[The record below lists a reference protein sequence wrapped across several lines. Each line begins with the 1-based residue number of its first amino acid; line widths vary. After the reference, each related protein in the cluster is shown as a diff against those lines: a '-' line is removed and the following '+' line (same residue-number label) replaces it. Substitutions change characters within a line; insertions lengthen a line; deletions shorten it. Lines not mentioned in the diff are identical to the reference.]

1 MSQAAQTARVSP
13 ARAEPA
19 TNVFHHSPPYRWAAA
34 AAVALFALY
43 ALTLAPT
50 TAFWDTS
57 EYIATA
63 HILGIPHPPGNPLFV
78 LLARAWELLL
88 SPLGLPV
95 AVRINLF
102 SAFMSA
108 GAAFFW
114 FLLVHRILAF
124 FTPSEVVRRVGAF
137 ASVWVSGTAYTVWNQ
152 SNVNEKV
159 YTVTL
164 FTIAL
169 MSWLAF
175 LWRDHV
181 EEHRGQKNRRW
192 HDDNAILLV
201 IFILALSVGNHLMA
215 FLAAPALLV
224 FLLLV
229 KPASLANWKLYPG
242 MAGVAVLGLCV
253 QLYLPIRA
261 NQDPVI
267 NEAAPKCADAASA
280 FTAVITLG
288 KMDGECPDLGAAL
301 RREQYQKP
309 DWKSQRMAPFTNQMA
324 NFFQYFDWQ
333 WSRSLSGTDGYFGA
347 WRAPFTLIFLMLG
360 VWGAVEH
367 YRRDRKSFW
376 YVAVLFFTL
385 SVGLV
390 IYMNFKNGYM
400 QAQQNG
406 LASSEVRERDYFYI
420 ITFSVW
426 GLWVGVGLT
435 ALWLAAADTL
445 RSTRSPA
452 ATVATSIFPALV
464 IALAVLGIAVRGG
477 ASTGA
482 AAGYAAAAGALF
494 LAAWAALGTVF
505 MRRQRYTLAAASVM
519 AIALVPTATNA
530 LYATRAGDYAARDFA
545 YNLLQS
551 VEPYGVLITNGDND
565 TFPLWYLQEVEG
577 IRRDVTV
584 IVMSYFNTPWY
595 VRQLR
600 ELTKP
605 CPRPGAAL
613 EDPTRIICQRPYEPT
628 ASTRQLYGNPRPP
641 TKAILELSDQQI
653 DQIIGSGGLLSDAN
667 TFYEARGMSFQV
679 PEGQELYPAH
689 VFVTFMM
696 QSAWGDRPIYFAATT
711 NTHLELG
718 LIPQVARQGLA
729 FKLLGPNETGGHTR
743 MPMEPTVVQF
753 TGGWF
758 DPNRNNQL
766 FDRVFQFRNMPDRP
780 VWSDDATRNIPMQY
794 YYAFAASA
802 TAAQLRQDTATTT
815 RYTNRATGFAELAN
829 ER

>member
-1 MSQAAQTARVSP
+1 MSQAAQTTRVSR
-13 ARAEPA
+13 ARAESVP
-19 TNVFHHSPPYRWAAA
+19 VVLHHSPPYRWAFAA
-34 AAVALFALY
+34 AAALFALY
-43 ALTLAPT
+43 AVTLAPT

-114 FLLVHRILAF
+114 FLCVHRILAS
-124 FTPSEVVRRVGAF
+124 FTPSETVRRVGAF
-137 ASVWVSGTAYTVWNQ
+137 ASVWVSGTAFTVWNQ

-164 FTIAL
+164 LTIAL
-169 MSWLAF
+169 MSWVAF

-192 HDDNAILLV
+192 KDDNALLLV

-229 KPASLANWKLYPG
+229 KPTSLANWKLYPL
-242 MAGVAVLGLCV
+242 MAFVAVLGLSV

-267 NEAAPKCADAASA
+267 NEAAPKCADPMSA
-280 FTAVITLG
+280 FTAVVTMG
-288 KMDGECPDLGAAL
+288 RMDGECPDLGSAL
-301 RREQYQKP
+301 RREQYMKP
-309 DWKSQRMAPFTNQMA
+309 DWKSERMAPFGNQMA

-333 WSRSLSGTDGYFGA
+333 WSRSFSGTDGYFGA
-347 WRAPFTLIFLMLG
+347 GRIPFTLVFLALG
-360 VWGAVEH
+360 IWGAVQN
-367 YRRDRKSFW
+367 YQRDRKSFW
-376 YVAVLFFTL
+376 YVAVLYFTL

-400 QAQQNG
+400 QAQQLG
-406 LASSEVRERDYFYI
+406 LDSSEVRERDYFYI

-435 ALWLAAADTL
+435 ALWLQAVEAL
-445 RSTRSPA
+445 RSTRSVA
-452 ATVATSIFPALV
+452 ATVTTSLFPAV
-464 IALAVLGIAVRGG
+464 VVGMAVMGVAVRGG
-477 ASTGA
+477 TATGL
-482 AAGYAAAAGALF
+482 AAGYGVGAALVF
-494 LAAWAALGTVF
+494 LAGWAALGSVF
-505 MRRQRYTLAAASVM
+505 LKRERYTLAAASVM

-530 LYATRAGDYAARDFA
+530 LYASRNGDYAARDFA
-545 YNLLQS
+545 YNVLQS

-595 VRQLR
+595 VQQLR
-600 ELTKP
+600 DITRP
-605 CPRPGAAL
+605 CARPGAAL
-613 EDPTRIICQRPYEPT
+613 EDPTVITCQRPFQPS
-628 ASTRQLYGNPRPP
+628 ASTPFYNGVATAPTRPILQL
-641 TKAILELSDQQI
+641 T
-653 DQIIGSGGLLSDAN
+653 DAEIHSIAAN
-667 TFYEARGMSFQV
+667 AFVQTGEGDSFTARGITFPV
-679 PEGQELYPAH
+679 PPGQMLQPSH
-689 VFVTFMM
+689 TFLTLML
-696 QSAWGDRPIYFAATT
+696 QGAWGDRPIYFAATT
-711 NTHLELG
+711 NTHMELG
-718 LIPQVARQGLA
+718 LLGQVARQGMA
-729 FKLLGPNETGGHTR
+729 YKLLGPDETAGHAR

-753 TGGWF
+753 TGGYF
-758 DPNRNNQL
+758 DAARNEQL
-766 FDRVFQFRNMPDRP
+766 FNRVFMWRNMPDRA

-794 YYAFAASA
+794 YYAFAAAA
-802 TAAQLRQDTATTT
+802 TAAQLRGDNAAVD
-815 RYTNRATGFAELAN
+815 RYTQRANGFASLAN

>member
-1 MSQAAQTARVSP
+1 MSQAPAPGRVST
-13 ARAEPA
+13 RAEIVATPA
-19 TNVFHHSPPYRWAAA
+19 VHRPPYLWALAAA
-34 AAVALFALY
+34 AALFILY
-43 ALTLAPT
+43 AATLAPS

-114 FLLVHRILAF
+114 YLVVHRILVAF
-124 FTPSEVVRRVGAF
+124 TDNETVRRVGAF
-137 ASVWVSGTAYTVWNQ
+137 AAVWVSGTAFTVWNQ

-175 LWRDHV
+175 LWRDNV
-181 EEHRGQKNRRW
+181 EEHRGQRNRRF
-192 HDDNAILLV
+192 HDDNAILVV
-201 IFILALSVGNHLMA
+201 IFVLALSVGNHLMA
-215 FLAAPALLV
+215 FLAAPALFV
-224 FLLLV
+224 FLVLV
-229 KPASLANWKLYPG
+229 KPRTLASWKLYPL

-267 NEAAPKCADAASA
+267 NEAAPKCENMV
-280 FTAVITLG
+280 TAVLSSVTMG
-288 KMDGECPDLGAAL
+288 RYAGDCPDLASAL

-309 DWKSQRMAPFTNQMA
+309 PMTQRMAPFPAQMA

-333 WSRSLSGTDGYFGA
+333 WSRSLQGRQGYFAGA
-347 WRAPFTLIFLMLG
+347 RMPFTLLFLFLG
-360 VWGAVEH
+360 LWGAWKH
-367 YRRDRKSFW
+367 YERDRKSFW
-376 YVAVLFFTL
+376 YIAVLLFTL
-385 SVGLV
+385 SFGLV
-390 IYMNFKNGYM
+390 YYMNFKYGYV
-400 QAQQNG
+400 QQQVKG
-406 LASSEVRERDYFYI
+406 YPDSEVRERDYFYV

-435 ALWLAAADTL
+435 ALWLRLVEALGNRRSMVLAA
-445 RSTRSPA
+445 SP
-452 ATVATSIFPALV
+452 VM
-464 IALAVLGIAVRGG
+464 ALALIPLLTNWKY
-477 ASTGA
+477 ASR
-482 AAGYAAAAGALF
+482 
-494 LAAWAALGTVF
+494 V
-505 MRRQRYTLAAASVM
+505 
-519 AIALVPTATNA
+519 
-530 LYATRAGDYAARDFA
+530 GDYAARDFA
-545 YNLLQS
+545 YNVLQS

-595 VRQLR
+595 VKQLR
-600 ELTKP
+600 DITTP
-605 CPRPGAAL
+605 CRTPGAAL
-613 EDPTRIICQRPYEPT
+613 ADPTRIICQRPFEPDK
-628 ASTRQLYGNPRPP
+628 APKIYGNPRAP
-641 TKAILELSDQQI
+641 TRPILQLTDVQI
-653 DQIIGSGGLLSDAN
+653 EQITNSGGIMSTDDMG
-667 TFYEARGMSFQV
+667 FEARGMAFRL
-679 PEGQELYPAH
+679 PPNQEIYPAH
-689 VFVTFMM
+689 QFVTLML
-696 QSAWGDRPIYFAATT
+696 QGTWGDRPIYFAATT

-718 LIPQVARQGLA
+718 LVQQTSRQGLA
-729 FKLLGPNETGGHTR
+729 YKMLDPNGTANLIP
-743 MPMEPTVVQF
+743 MPADPSIMQF
-753 TGGWF
+753 TGGYF
-758 DPNRNNQL
+758 DLQRNVEL
-766 FDRVFQFRNMPDRP
+766 MDRVFMFRNMPERA

-794 YYAFAASA
+794 YYAFAALA
-802 TAAQLRQDTATTT
+802 TVADMRRDQAAVE
-815 RYTNRATGFAELAN
+815 RYTQRAEAFQKLAQ

>member
-1 MSQAAQTARVSP
+1 MSQAAQTARTTS
-13 ARAEPA
+13 ARAEPVP
-19 TNVFHHSPPYRWAAA
+19 TIVHHAPPYRWAFAA
-34 AAVALFALY
+34 AAALFILY
-43 ALTLAPT
+43 AATLAPT

-88 SPLGLPV
+88 TPFGLSV

-114 FLLVHRILAF
+114 FLLVHRVLAY
-124 FTPSEVVRRVGAF
+124 FTPSEMVRRVGAF
-137 ASVWVSGTAYTVWNQ
+137 AAVWVSGTAFTVWNQ

-169 MSWLAF
+169 MSWIAF

-181 EEHRGQKNRRW
+181 EEHRGQRNRRW

-267 NEAAPKCADAASA
+267 NEAAPKCESLATSIAA
-280 FTAVITLG
+280 VVTLG
-288 KMDGECPDLGAAL
+288 KVDGDCPALGSAL

-309 DWKSQRMAPFTNQMA
+309 DWKTQRMAPFGNQML

-333 WSRSLSGTDGYFGA
+333 WSRSLSGTDGYFGG
-347 WRAPFTLIFLMLG
+347 WRMVFTLVFAFVG
-360 VWGAVEH
+360 GWGAFEH
-367 YRRDRKSFW
+367 FRRDRKSFW

-385 SVGLV
+385 SVGMV

-400 QAQQNG
+400 QADQLG

-435 ALWLAAADTL
+435 ALWLAASEAL
-445 RSTRSPA
+445 RTTR
-452 ATVATSIFPALV
+452 TVGAVLATSVFPALL
-464 IALAVLGIAVRGG
+464 IGLAVAGVAVRGG
-477 ASTGA
+477 TPGA
-482 AAGYAAAAGALF
+482 TAAGYGLGAGALF
-494 LAAWAALGTVF
+494 LAAWAALGTAFV
-505 MRRQRYTLAAASVM
+505 RRERFTLAGAAVL
-519 AIALVPTATNA
+519 AIALVPTGTNY
-530 LYATRAGDYAARDFA
+530 LYASRAGDYAARDFA

-551 VEPYGVLITNGDND
+551 VEPYGVLVTNGDND

-595 VRQLR
+595 VKQLR
-600 ELTKP
+600 DITRP
-605 CPRPGAAL
+605 CPTPDAAL
-613 EDPTRIICQRPYEPT
+613 QDPTRIICQRPFDP
-628 ASTRQLYGNPRPP
+628 SRSPRFYGNPRAP
-641 TKAILELSDQQI
+641 TRPILTLTDAEI
-653 DQIIGSGGLLSDAN
+653 DRTAGSYPVLADEN
-667 TFYEARGMSFQV
+667 TYYEARGLRLQAQ
-679 PEGQELYPAH
+679 PGAQLDPAH
-689 VFVTFMM
+689 VFVTMM
-696 QSAWGDRPIYFAATT
+696 LQGAWGDRPIYFAATT
-711 NTHLELG
+711 NTHMDLG
-718 LIPQVARQGLA
+718 LLEHTTRQGLA
-729 FKLLGPNETGGHTR
+729 YKVLGPEETAGYTR
-743 MPMEPTVVQF
+743 MPPDPSILQF
-753 TGGWF
+753 TGGWY
-758 DPNRNNQL
+758 DLQRNRQL
-766 FDRVFQFRNMPDRP
+766 FDEVMQFRNMPDRA
-780 VWSDDATRNIPMQY
+780 VWPDDATRNIPMQY
-794 YYAFAASA
+794 YYALAALA
-802 TAAQLRQDTATTT
+802 TASQLHQDTAGAD
-815 RYTNRATGFAELAN
+815 RYTERANAFAALAN

>member
-1 MSQAAQTARVSP
+1 MSQAAQTARVSS
-13 ARAEPA
+13 ARPEPA
-19 TNVFHHSPPYRWAAA
+19 ATPVHHRPPYLWALA
-34 AAVALFALY
+34 AAVALFILY
-43 ALTLAPT
+43 AVTLAPT

-78 LLARAWELLL
+78 LLAKTWSVLL

-102 SAFMSA
+102 SALMSA

-114 FLLVHRILAF
+114 FLLVHRVLAW
-124 FTPSEVVRRVGAF
+124 FTASEVVRRVGAF
-137 ASVWVSGTAYTVWNQ
+137 AAVWVSGTAFTVWNQ

-169 MSWLAF
+169 MSWIAF

-181 EEHRGQKNRRW
+181 EEHRGQKTTRRW

-201 IFILALSVGNHLMA
+201 VFILALSVGNHLMA

-229 KPASLANWKLYPG
+229 KWQSLANWKLYPLL
-242 MAGVAVLGLCV
+242 AGVAVLGLSV

-267 NEAAPKCADAASA
+267 NEAAPKCESAVSA
-280 FTAVITLG
+280 FTAAVTMG
-288 KMDGECPDLGAAL
+288 RADGECPDLGAAL

-309 DWKSQRMAPFTNQMA
+309 PLSERMAPYPAQMA

-333 WSRSLSGTDGYFGA
+333 WSRSLEGRQGYFAGL
-347 WRAPFTLIFLMLG
+347 RMPFTLLFLLLG
-360 VWGAVEH
+360 VWGAIEH
-367 YRRDRKSFW
+367 YGKDRKSFW

-385 SVGLV
+385 SFGLV
-390 IYMNFKNGYM
+390 YYMNFKYGYV
-400 QAQQNG
+400 QQQVG
-406 LASSEVRERDYFYI
+406 GYPDSEVRERDYFYV

-426 GLWVGVGLT
+426 GLWVGVGLA
-435 ALWLAAADTL
+435 ALWLRLAEALGSRRGRLAMA
-445 RSTRSPA
+445 SP
-452 ATVATSIFPALV
+452 IM
-464 IALAVLGIAVRGG
+464 ALALIP
-477 ASTGA
+477 
-482 AAGYAAAAGALF
+482 LF
-494 LAAWAALGTVF
+494 
-505 MRRQRYTLAAASVM
+505 
-519 AIALVPTATNA
+519 TNWK
-530 LYATRAGDYAARDFA
+530 YATRAGDYAARDFA

-595 VRQLR
+595 VKQLR
-600 ELTKP
+600 DITRP
-605 CPRPGAAL
+605 CPTPGAAL
-613 EDPTRIICQRPYEPT
+613 RDPTRIICQRPFEPDR
-628 ASTRQLYGNPRPP
+628 APRIYGNPPAPTRPIVELTDLQIEQIAMSP
-641 TKAILELSDQQI
+641 GIRATEGLAFEAQGMTFGLMPDAAI
-653 DQIIGSGGLLSDAN
+653 
-667 TFYEARGMSFQV
+667 
-679 PEGQELYPAH
+679 YPAH
-689 VFVTFMM
+689 QFVTLML

-711 NTHLELG
+711 NTHFELG
-718 LIPQVARQGLA
+718 LTRQTTRQGLA
-729 FKLLGPNETGGHTR
+729 YKALRPQETAGL
-743 MPMEPTVVQF
+743 MPMPADVGIIQF
-753 TGGWF
+753 TGGYF
-758 DPNRNNQL
+758 DMQRNRTL
-766 FDRVFQFRNMPDRP
+766 VDSVFMFRNMPDRA

-794 YYAFAASA
+794 YYAYASLA
-802 TAAQLRQDTATTT
+802 TVAEITGDEALVQ
-815 RYTNRATGFAELAN
+815 RYTRRAEAFQELAR

>member
-1 MSQAAQTARVSP
+1 MSQAASP
-13 ARAEPA
+13 ARLVTRAEPVSA
-19 TNVFHHSPPYRWAAA
+19 LAAHRPPYLWALAS
-34 AAVALFALY
+34 AVALFILY
-43 ALTLAPT
+43 ALTLAPS

-108 GAAFFW
+108 GSAFFW
-114 FLLVHRILAF
+114 FLVVHRILTS
-124 FTPSEVVRRVGAF
+124 FTPSETVRRVGAF
-137 ASVWVSGTAYTVWNQ
+137 ASVWVAGTAYTVWNQ

-169 MSWLAF
+169 MSWIAF

-192 HDDNAILLV
+192 HDDNAIVLV

-224 FLLLV
+224 FLVLV
-229 KPASLANWKLYPG
+229 KWKVLLNWKLYPL

-267 NEAAPKCADAASA
+267 NEAAPKCENMA
-280 FTAVITLG
+280 TAVMSSVTMG
-288 KMDGECPDLGAAL
+288 RYVGDCPAL
-301 RREQYQKP
+301 SSVLTREQYQKP
-309 DWKSQRMAPFTNQMA
+309 DWKTVRMAPFGVQMA

-333 WSRSLSGTDGYFGA
+333 WSRSLQGREGYFAGL
-347 WRAPFTLIFLMLG
+347 RMPFTLLFLFLG
-360 VWGAVEH
+360 LWGAWEH
-367 YRRDRKSFW
+367 YGRDRKSFW

-385 SVGLV
+385 SVLLV
-390 IYMNFKNGYM
+390 VYMNFKPGYVQQQVNGY
-400 QAQQNG
+400 AD
-406 LASSEVRERDYFYI
+406 SEVRERDYFYV

-435 ALWLAAADTL
+435 ALWLRLVESMGNRRGAVAKA
-445 RSTRSPA
+445 SP
-452 ATVATSIFPALV
+452 VM
-464 IALAVLGIAVRGG
+464 ALALIPLFTNWSY
-477 ASTGA
+477 AS
-482 AAGYAAAAGALF
+482 
-494 LAAWAALGTVF
+494 
-505 MRRQRYTLAAASVM
+505 RQ
-519 AIALVPTATNA
+519 
-530 LYATRAGDYAARDFA
+530 GDYAARDFA
-545 YNLLQS
+545 YNVLQS

-595 VRQLR
+595 VKQLR
-600 ELTKP
+600 DITRP
-605 CPRPGAAL
+605 CPTPDAPQQ
-613 EDPTRIICQRPYEPT
+613 DPTRIICQRPFDPSK
-628 ASTRQLYGNPRPP
+628 APRMYGNPRPP
-641 TKAILELSDQQI
+641 TRSILPLTDMEIEQITNSPGMLST
-653 DQIIGSGGLLSDAN
+653 GEEG
-667 TFYEARGMSFQV
+667 YEARGMTFQL
-679 PEGQELYPAH
+679 PPNQEIYPAH
-689 VFVTFMM
+689 QFTTLMVQRT
-696 QSAWGDRPIYFAATT
+696 WGDRPIYFAATT

-718 LIPQVARQGLA
+718 LVQQTTRQGLA
-729 FKLLGPNETGGHTR
+729 YKLLDPGATAGLLP
-743 MPMEPTVVQF
+743 MPADQGIMQF
-753 TGGWF
+753 TGGYY
-758 DPNRNNQL
+758 DMQRNRQL
-766 FDRVFQFRNMPDRP
+766 MDSVFMFRNMPERA

-794 YYAFAASA
+794 YYAYAALATVASMRQDAASE
-802 TAAQLRQDTATTT
+802 Q
-815 RYTNRATGFAELAN
+815 RYTRRAEAFQELAQN
-829 ER
+829 R

>member
-1 MSQAAQTARVSP
+1 V
-13 ARAEPA
+13 
-19 TNVFHHSPPYRWAAA
+19 
-34 AAVALFALY
+34 
-43 ALTLAPT
+43 TLAPT

-88 SPLGLPV
+88 TPFGLPV

-114 FLLVHRILAF
+114 FLVVHRILAF
-124 FTPSEVVRRVGAF
+124 FTPAETVRRVGAF
-137 ASVWVSGTAYTVWNQ
+137 ASIWVSGTAFTVWNQ

-169 MSWLAF
+169 MSWIAF

-192 HDDNAILLV
+192 KDDNAILLV
-201 IFILALSVGNHLMA
+201 IFVLALSVGNHLMA

-229 KPASLANWKLYPG
+229 KPASLANWKLYPL
-242 MAGVAVLGLCV
+242 MAFVAVLGLSV

-261 NQDPVI
+261 NQNPVI
-267 NEAAPKCADAASA
+267 NEAAPKCADPVSA
-280 FTAVITLG
+280 FTAVVTLG
-288 KMDGECPDLGAAL
+288 KMDGECPDLGASL

-309 DWKSQRMAPFTNQMA
+309 DWKSERMAPFGNQMA

-333 WSRSLSGTDGYFGA
+333 WSRSFSGTDGYFGA
-347 WRAPFTLIFLMLG
+347 WRMPFTLVFLALG
-360 VWGAVEH
+360 IWGAVQN
-367 YRRDRKSFW
+367 YQRDRKSFW
-376 YVAVLFFTL
+376 YVGVLFFTL

-400 QAQQNG
+400 QAQQLG
-406 LASSEVRERDYFYI
+406 LQSSEVRERDYFYI

-435 ALWLAAADTL
+435 ALWLQAAESLRATGSAAAAV
-445 RSTRSPA
+445 STSA
-452 ATVATSIFPALV
+452 FPALV
-464 IALAVLGIAVRGG
+464 IGLAVTGLAVRGG
-477 ASTGA
+477 VATGL
-482 AAGYAAAAGALF
+482 AAGYGIGAGLLF
-494 LAAWAALGTVF
+494 LAGWAVLGSLF
-505 MRRQRYTLAAASVM
+505 LKRERYTLAAASVM
-519 AIALVPTATNA
+519 AITLVPTATNA
-530 LYATRAGDYAARDFA
+530 MYASRTGDYAARDFA

-551 VEPYGVLITNGDND
+551 VEPYGVLVTNGDND

-595 VRQLR
+595 VQQLR
-600 ELTKP
+600 DITRP
-605 CPRPGAAL
+605 CPTPGAAL
-613 EDPTRIICQRPYEPT
+613 QDPTVIICQRPFQPS
-628 ASTRQLYGNPRPP
+628 ASTPFYNSVARAPTRP
-641 TKAILELSDQQI
+641 ILNLTDVEIQSIAANAFMQA
-653 DQIIGSGGLLSDAN
+653 GEGDA
-667 TFYEARGMSFQV
+667 FVARGITF
-679 PEGQELYPAH
+679 PLPPGQPLQPAH
-689 VFVTFMM
+689 YFLTMM
-696 QSAWGDRPIYFAATT
+696 LQSAWGDRPIYFAATT
-711 NTHLELG
+711 NTHMELG
-718 LIPQVARQGLA
+718 LLGQTARQGMA
-729 FKLLGPNETGGHTR
+729 FKLLGPDETAGHTQ

-753 TGGWF
+753 TGGYF
-758 DPNRNNQL
+758 DAARNQTL
-766 FDRVFQFRNMPDRP
+766 FDRVFMWRNMPDRA

-794 YYAFAASA
+794 YYAYAASA
-802 TAAQLRQDTATTT
+802 TAAQLRGDAAAVE
-815 RYTNRATGFAELAN
+815 RYTQRANAFAELAN
-829 ER
+829 NR

>member
-1 MSQAAQTARVSP
+1 MSQAQTARATP
-13 ARAEPA
+13 ARAEP
-19 TNVFHHSPPYRWAAA
+19 VEHSPAHHRPPYLWALASA
-34 AAVALFALY
+34 LALFVLY
-43 ALTLAPT
+43 AVTLAPT

-63 HILGIPHPPGNPLFV
+63 HIQGIPHPPGNPLFV

-114 FLLVHRILAF
+114 FLVVHRILAF
-124 FTPSEVVRRVGAF
+124 FTPNEVVRRVGAF
-137 ASVWVSGTAYTVWNQ
+137 AAVWVSGTAFTVWNQ

-169 MSWLAF
+169 MSWIAF

-215 FLAAPALLV
+215 FLAAPALFV
-224 FLLLV
+224 FLVLV
-229 KPASLANWKLYPG
+229 KWQSLANWKLYPL
-242 MAGVAVLGLCV
+242 MAGVAVAGLCV

-267 NEAAPKCADAASA
+267 NEAAPKCHDPVSA
-280 FTAVITLG
+280 VTNVVTLG
-288 KMDGECPDLGAAL
+288 KMDGECPELGAAL

-309 DWKSQRMAPFTNQMA
+309 PLSQRMAPFPAQMA

-333 WSRSLSGTDGYFGA
+333 WSRSLQGRQGYFAGL
-347 WRAPFTLIFLMLG
+347 RMPFTLLFLLLG
-360 VWGAVEH
+360 AWGAVEH
-367 YRRDRKSFW
+367 YARDRKSFW

-390 IYMNFKNGYM
+390 YYMNFKYGYVQQQVNGYPD
-400 QAQQNG
+400 
-406 LASSEVRERDYFYI
+406 SEVRERDYFYV

-435 ALWLAAADTL
+435 SLWLRLVQGLGNRPRMLAVA
-445 RSTRSPA
+445 SP
-452 ATVATSIFPALV
+452 VM
-464 IALAVLGIAVRGG
+464 ALALIP
-477 ASTGA
+477 
-482 AAGYAAAAGALF
+482 LF
-494 LAAWAALGTVF
+494 
-505 MRRQRYTLAAASVM
+505 
-519 AIALVPTATNA
+519 TNWK
-530 LYATRAGDYAARDFA
+530 YATRAGDYAARDFA
-545 YNLLQS
+545 YNVLQS

-595 VRQLR
+595 VKQLR
-600 ELTKP
+600 DITRP
-605 CPRPGAAL
+605 CPTPDAAL
-613 EDPTRIICQRPYEPT
+613 RDPTVIICQRPFEPDK
-628 ASTRQLYGNPRPP
+628 APRFYGNPRLP
-641 TKAILELSDQQI
+641 TRPILTLSDLEIEQI
-653 DQIIGSGGLLSDAN
+653 TSMPGMLSQEGMGF
-667 TFYEARGMSFQV
+667 TARGMDFV
-679 PEGQELYPAH
+679 LPPDQEIYPSH
-689 VFVTFMM
+689 QLVTRMIID
-696 QSAWGDRPIYFAATT
+696 SWGDRPIYFAATT

-718 LIPQVARQGLA
+718 LVQQTSRQGLA
-729 FKLLGPNETGGHTR
+729 YKLLGPDETAGL
-743 MPMEPTVVQF
+743 MPMPQDPTILQF
-753 TGGWF
+753 TGGYF
-758 DPNRNNQL
+758 DVRRNTEL
-766 FDRVFQFRNMPDRP
+766 LDRAFMFRNMPEKA
-780 VWSDDATRNIPMQY
+780 VWADDATRNIPMQY
-794 YYAFAASA
+794 YYAYAAMA
-802 TAAQLRQDTATTT
+802 TVADIRRDTAAVQ
-815 RYTNRATGFAELAN
+815 RYTRRAEAFQELAQN
-829 ER
+829 R

>member
-13 ARAEPA
+13 ARAESVP
-19 TNVFHHSPPYRWAAA
+19 VVVHHRPPYRWAFLS
-34 AAVALFALY
+34 AVALFALY

-88 SPLGLPV
+88 SPFGLSV

-124 FTPSEVVRRVGAF
+124 FTPSETVRRVGAF
-137 ASVWVSGTAYTVWNQ
+137 GAVWVSGTAFTVWNQ

-169 MSWLAF
+169 MSWIAF

-229 KPASLANWKLYPG
+229 KPASLASWKLYPG

-267 NEAAPKCADAASA
+267 NEAAPKCASA
-280 FTAVITLG
+280 MSSFTAVVTMG
-288 KMDGECPDLGAAL
+288 RMDGDCPDLGAAL

-309 DWKSQRMAPFTNQMA
+309 DWKTQRMAPFGNQMA

-333 WSRSLSGTDGYFGA
+333 WSRSLSGTDGYFGG
-347 WRAPFTLIFLMLG
+347 WRMPFTLVFLLLG
-360 VWGAVEH
+360 AWGAAQH
-367 YRRDRKSFW
+367 YGRDRKSFW
-376 YVAVLFFTL
+376 YVAVLFATL

-390 IYMNFKNGYM
+390 VYMNFKNGYM
-400 QAQQNG
+400 QAQQMG
-406 LASSEVRERDYFYI
+406 LQSSEVRERDYFYI

-435 ALWLAAADTL
+435 ALWLAAADAV
-445 RSTRSPA
+445 RSTRSLA
-452 ATVATSIFPALV
+452 ATVTTTLFPAFVVGLT
-464 IALAVLGIAVRGG
+464 AAGLAVRGG
-477 ASTGA
+477 APPGPAGMYGA
-482 AAGYAAAAGALF
+482 AAAVVF
-494 LAAWAALGTVF
+494 LAAWTALGMLF
-505 MRRQRYTLAAASVM
+505 MRRERYTLAAASVM

-530 LYATRAGDYAARDFA
+530 MYATRGGDYAARDFA
-545 YNLLQS
+545 YNVLQS

-595 VRQLR
+595 VKQLR
-600 ELTKP
+600 DITRP
-605 CPRPGAAL
+605 CPTPGAAL
-613 EDPTRIICQRPYEPT
+613 EDPTIITCQRPYEGSPSTPFYNGARAPT
-628 ASTRQLYGNPRPP
+628 RP
-641 TKAILELSDQQI
+641 ILTLSDLEI
-653 DQIIGSGGLLSDAN
+653 ETIATNGYLRAPPEGLVFS
-667 TFYEARGMSFQV
+667 ARGMTFEI
-679 PEGQELYPAH
+679 PGEAELYPAH
-689 VFVTFMM
+689 QFVTLMM
-696 QSAWGDRPIYFAATT
+696 QGAWGDRPIYFAATT

-718 LIPQVARQGLA
+718 LLPQTARQGLA
-729 FKLLGPNETGGHTR
+729 FKLLGPDETAGLAR

-753 TGGWF
+753 TGGYY
-758 DPNRNNQL
+758 DAARNQQL
-766 FDRVFQFRNMPDRP
+766 FDRVFAFRNMPDRA
-780 VWSDDATRNIPMQY
+780 VWPDDATRNIPMQY
-794 YYAFAASA
+794 YYAFAAQA
-802 TAAQLRQDTATTT
+802 TAAQIRGDAATTDTATE
-815 RYTNRATGFAELAN
+815 RANGFATLAN